1 MSYIT
6 SNEFIVK
13 DSFCFAKEIVE
24 QEISVVI
31 GSLDV
36 GLLFR
41 NIPLDKT
48 IDICTNTI
56 YSQQDVKED
65 INKK

>member
-24 QEISVVI
+24 QEISLVI

-36 GLLFR
+36 DLLFR

-48 IDICTNTI
+48 IDVCTNTI

>member
-56 YSQQDVKED
+56 YSQQDLKED